1 MKEFYTTKMIK
12 LLICTTTWRDPTD
25 TVLSRR
31 RQTQRNTYCMTHFYQ
46 VQEQVKQIEGNGSQK
61 VLSRGQS
68 DFLGRG
74 KRRPSGVQEMFCV
87 FN

>member
-46 VQEQVKQIEGNGSQK
+46 VQEQVKQIEGDGSQK
-61 VLSRGQS
+61 VLS
-68 DFLGRG
+68 
-74 KRRPSGVQEMFCV
+74 
-87 FN
+87 